1 MVLLHQTKNC
11 QRLQKNSYTMNTVHI
26 EKFIN
31 MVNANEQTRQPIV
44 KMPMN
49 DAKQLRDNLSTL
61 LTYVVEKQD
70 ELIDT
75 QKKLID
81 SQTITVE
88 MKGDNF

>member
-1 MVLLHQTKNC
+1 
-11 QRLQKNSYTMNTVHI
+11 MNTVHI

-61 LTYVVEKQD
+61 LTYVVKKQD

>member
-1 MVLLHQTKNC
+1 
-11 QRLQKNSYTMNTVHI
+11 MNTVHI

-49 DAKQLRDNLSTL
+49 DAKQLRDNLITL
-61 LTYVVEKQD
+61 LTYVVKKQD

>member
-1 MVLLHQTKNC
+1 
-11 QRLQKNSYTMNTVHI
+11 MNTVHI

-61 LTYVVEKQD
+61 LTYLVKKQD

>member
-1 MVLLHQTKNC
+1 
-11 QRLQKNSYTMNTVHI
+11 MNTVHI

-31 MVNANEQTRQPIV
+31 MVNANEQTRQTIV

-61 LTYVVEKQD
+61 LSYVVKKQD